1 MADIRIGMKR
11 TFSNRCVTI
20 KAKKEMK
27 KNLFMV
33 AAVAL
38 VALTACNKEEVA
50 GGNQDVQPVAP
61 TAVVEFTASFSETKT
76 ALNAEGKKTLWVE
89 TDRIDINGQEF
100 KIKELVD
107 GGLAAKFEN
116 VNELPEE
123 FAAPFTAKYPYG
135 VAEVPATQT
144 AKAGTFD
151 PTAVL
156 EIAES
161 NDHNLSFTNVTSL
174 LKFQVPAAC
183 QTVTIS
189 SDDVLAG
196 SDAKTVTVN
205 GSFEAGKTYYA
216 AVLPGTKANFVVR
229 IDGYLS
235 KNATSVTIDESTIAN
250 MKTLP
255 APEASEY
262 ALIGSH
268 TNSWSFSALTPL
280 YIDTNNTIAAY
291 NIAGMSEFK
300 IVNKSATGWGQASTN
315 KGVGTTIDA
324 SGVTVMS
331 LSDDSNNIKVANSE
345 IMHNIIIDAT
355 LSKIRIEESELTG
368 EATKYSI
375 AGSNGNWDSDIV
387 FLTTNTANVIVAK
400 NVTFK
405 LDAGVK
411 IRQDKSWTDTWSCD
425 WKGLKVNV
433 KMDCRKGYDCNMLF
447 ADGSDEWNKNYDMY
461 VQLSSDVPS
470 KFIIV
475 ESGSTPPSF

>member
-1 MADIRIGMKR
+1 MKR

-20 KAKKEMK
+20 KAKKKMK
-27 KNLFMV
+27 NNLFMV

-116 VNELPEE
+116 VNELPAN

-135 VAEVPATQT
+135 VEEVPATQT
-144 AKAGTFD
+144 AYAGTFD
-151 PTAVL
+151 PAAVL
-156 EIAES
+156 EIATS
-161 NDHNLSFTNVTSL
+161 DNHNLSFTNVTSL

-183 QTVTIS
+183 KTVTIS

-196 SDAKTVTVN
+196 SNAKTVTVN

-235 KNATSVTIDESTIAN
+235 KNAGSVTIDESTIAN

-255 APEASEY
+255 AAVEGTYKVMGLNGDWDNGMKFYKDVDGYLLQDVVLTAS
-262 ALIGSH
+262 
-268 TNSWSFSALTPL
+268 
-280 YIDTNNTIAAY
+280 
-291 NIAGMSEFK
+291 SEFK
-300 IVNKSATGWGQASTN
+300 FCQEGGWGRAITLAEGKWSYTYEGNGNLKMPAGTYDIWASANNDAVCIVKAGASRPDFTSANKQLHLLFENYEDCGLYMWQPGGTVYDSWDGAWNNHTAEIEMKQNSTIWTKYRVFSVPYNVVDAKCKFLFKWYDRQSTDYEMEINNDLPFWRKGDTN
-315 KGVGTTIDA
+315 A
-324 SGVTVMS
+324 SREDGSYS
-331 LSDDSNNIKVANSE
+331 LSSRIDIK
-345 IMHNIIIDAT
+345 
-355 LSKIRIEESELTG
+355 
-368 EATKYSI
+368 
-375 AGSNGNWDSDIV
+375 
-387 FLTTNTANVIVAK
+387 
-400 NVTFK
+400 
-405 LDAGVK
+405 
-411 IRQDKSWTDTWSCD
+411 
-425 WKGLKVNV
+425 
-433 KMDCRKGYDCNMLF
+433 
-447 ADGSDEWNKNYDMY
+447 
-461 VQLSSDVPS
+461 
-470 KFIIV
+470 
-475 ESGSTPPSF
+475 

>member
-1 MADIRIGMKR
+1 
-11 TFSNRCVTI
+11 
-20 KAKKEMK
+20 MK

-116 VNELPEE
+116 VNELPAN

-135 VAEVPATQT
+135 VEEVPATQT
-144 AKAGTFD
+144 AYAGTFD
-151 PTAVL
+151 PAAVL
-156 EIAES
+156 EIATS
-161 NDHNLSFTNVTSL
+161 DNHNLSFTNVTSL

-205 GSFEAGKTYYA
+205 GPFAQDETYYA

-235 KNATSVTIDESTIAN
+235 KNAGSVTIDESTIAN

-255 APEASEY
+255 APKEASVELRGDAPLSWDNGTKFY
-262 ALIGSH
+262 EDIDCLVLKNVSLTASQGFKILNGSTWLQGALPTDKWAVLKENGGNMKLAAGNYDIYISKTSKVISVVSAGSPSPELIKPESGYMYLLPSDNWLEANAHFAAWIWKDSGAGKLYNFTEHESVKGLYKLKLNDANKMILFRMAPDKDVEDGSSTFPEGDQWHKTGDLSIG
-268 TNSWSFSALTPL
+268 
-280 YIDTNNTIAAY
+280 TNNLYTVINWHAA
-291 NIAGMSEFK
+291 G
-300 IVNKSATGWGQASTN
+300 
-315 KGVGTTIDA
+315 
-324 SGVTVMS
+324 SG
-331 LSDDSNNIKVANSE
+331 
-345 IMHNIIIDAT
+345 
-355 LSKIRIEESELTG
+355 LSK
-368 EATKYSI
+368 
-375 AGSNGNWDSDIV
+375 V
-387 FLTTNTANVIVAK
+387 TT
-400 NVTFK
+400 
-405 LDAGVK
+405 L
-411 IRQDKSWTDTWSCD
+411 
-425 WKGLKVNV
+425 L
-433 KMDCRKGYDCNMLF
+433 
-447 ADGSDEWNKNYDMY
+447 
-461 VQLSSDVPS
+461 
-470 KFIIV
+470 
-475 ESGSTPPSF
+475 

>member
-1 MADIRIGMKR
+1 MKR
-11 TFSNRCVTI
+11 TFSNRCVTL
-20 KAKKEMK
+20 KRRKKMK

-38 VALTACNKEEVA
+38 MALTACNKEEVA

-61 TAVVEFTASFSETKT
+61 TTVVEFTASFSETKT

-116 VNELPEE
+116 VNELPAN

-156 EIAES
+156 EIATS
-161 NDHNLSFTNVTSL
+161 DDHNLSFTNVTSL

-205 GSFEAGKTYYA
+205 GPFAKDETYYA

-229 IDGYLS
+229 IDGRDS
-235 KNATSVTIDESTIAN
+235 KSADEVEIDKSCIAN
-250 MKTLP
+250 MGVLP
-255 APEASEY
+255 MKVR
-262 ALIGSH
+262 I
-268 TNSWSFSALTPL
+268 F
-280 YIDTNNTIAAY
+280 
-291 NIAGMSEFK
+291 
-300 IVNKSATGWGQASTN
+300 
-315 KGVGTTIDA
+315 
-324 SGVTVMS
+324 VTVWPHSNEWTNWKQTPKIHYWGDYGETSWPGVNMILETGS
-331 LSDDSNNIKVANSE
+331 KFYYEFEYSTTKKTKFLINNGTGAEKSGDSD
-345 IMHNIIIDAT
+345 
-355 LSKIRIEESELTG
+355 ELTMN
-368 EATKYSI
+368 KDYSYE
-375 AGSNGNWDSDIV
+375 V
-387 FLTTNTANVIVAK
+387 
-400 NVTFK
+400 
-405 LDAGVK
+405 
-411 IRQDKSWTDTWSCD
+411 WT
-425 WKGLKVNV
+425 
-433 KMDCRKGYDCNMLF
+433 
-447 ADGSDEWNKNYDMY
+447 EWNNNYEYLTLHKN
-461 VQLSSDVPS
+461 
-470 KFIIV
+470 
-475 ESGSTPPSF
+475 